1 MQNYTAE
8 YELSMKYQYAVH
20 TGDTGCVVSTAWAE
34 LQGLENENQQTTYW
48 YHSPKTELELEPE
61 PKTGTWN
68 QKLEPL
74 QWERKGK
81 I

>member
-34 LQGLENENQQTTYW
+34 LQGLEMKTNQQPTGITVT
-48 YHSPKTELELEPE
+48 KLE
-61 PKTGTWN
+61 
-68 QKLEPL
+68 LEPL